1 MLNNCSEN
9 PESSLSKKI
18 FLILSLCLFPYL
30 ISFPQNNEPRFEH
43 ITAKDGLVENTVIS
57 VKQDYL
63 GYLWFYTQL
72 GLVRYDGHKMSVY
85 MNGISGLSLYEDRE
99 KVLWAGS
106 WSRGL
111 YRFDREKDRFINFS
125 HNDKDSFSISS
136 NVVHSMF
143 EDTRGRFWVGTAK
156 GLDLFDRKNNKF
168 RHFNFLDKC
177 YSKEIFN
184 YIKDLSSSPK
194 RLGAILKVGN
204 NADIVK
210 TLELKKRT
218 TILIVMIGE
227 AGYDFGW
234 LTDSGGK
241 KLFDYDYKITTHAGG
256 ALNNRM
262 QLQLLTLDAGIYK
275 MHYTSNYFYS
285 YEDQFQHNNSLD
297 YEIRTGE
304 PPELPDLWG
313 IQVIDVSEDKK
324 KITELL
330 NTHHSILL
338 NSKIFTIIE
347 EEKTGKLYIGTNLPG
362 LWELDENPKVITN
375 SKLSYKTN
383 SKRGI
388 GSVEAFYKSRDGQI
402 WIATT
407 VGLCKYDPLSN
418 DLRFYQPTLTTKD
431 IITNHINSLV
441 EDNDG
446 NIWGGSVYNGLLK
459 FDRKTDSFI
468 RYKNIPD
475 DPLSISGDAVLS
487 VCVDRTG
494 ILWVG
499 TWGTGVN
506 KWDIKKWKFQK
517 YDENYLKSTLN
528 NLMITSIY
536 EDDFKNLWLGTFK
549 GLYLYN
555 SNSKE
560 FKHFIH
566 KSNDK
571 NSLSSD
577 SIYQIIGD
585 SFDRTKIWLST
596 ENGLNRFDPKTQSFS
611 HFTNII
617 GDPGTIDNNYSRYIF
632 IDSEGVLWAGTL
644 TGLNK
649 FDRNTERFTLYSNY
663 HQAPGLLGSS
673 TINYMLE
680 DKNNNLWIGYNGPGL
695 MHLDRQ
701 NNIFKSYMA
710 DLNSD
715 YIMGI
720 LTICENKE
728 GNLYLGTFMQGLYLF
743 EKDKGK
749 IINHFTKANGLVDN
763 KILTMISDDND
774 NLWFTNHSGL
784 TRYNPSSGTFKH
796 YTRSEGL
803 VETNEIQWFPLYKR
817 KNGQI
822 FFCGTNGINVFY
834 PESIEDDSIPPQ
846 VVIQNISLFNRPD
859 EKLEYEGFIS
869 EIKEITL
876 PYNQNDL
883 HFEYVGL
890 HYGEPLRNQYKYIL
904 EGFDKEWIKAGNL
917 RTATYTNL
925 DPGEYIFRVKASNR
939 DGVWNETGASLKIII
954 NPPLWATTWA
964 YLFYAILFGSLLYY
978 IWRMQLKKVR
988 VKHEFEMSKFEAQKL
1003 HEVDEIKSHFFANI
1017 SHEFRT
1023 PLTLILGPV
1032 KQIIERT
1039 KETKTKE
1046 DLNLVHRNA
1055 NRLLGL
1061 VNQLLD
1067 ISKIESGNM
1076 KLQTTPINII
1086 PYLKALVLSF
1096 TSYAERKRISLKFIS
1111 DLDELTVYIDKDKFE
1126 KIINNIL
1133 SNAFKFTPDGGTIE
1147 VKVKP
1152 SSFPP
1157 LVKGELKGGSVEISV
1172 TDTGVGI
1179 PKEKLRK
1186 IFDRFYQ
1193 VDGSHTREQE
1203 GTGIGLSLTKELI
1216 ELHKGKI
1223 EVESEE
1229 GKGSTFTVSIPLGT
1243 AHLNPE
1249 EIFEKDNEQEY
1260 VKEKRK
1266 PNFDDYIGR
1275 EVEHKTDI
1283 DVLEKDTLPLLLIVE
1298 DNPDV
1303 RNYIKDNLNSGYR
1316 IMEAL
1321 DGEDGWNKS
1330 INNLPDLIVSDV
1342 MMPKM
1347 DGFELCKRIK
1357 TDERTSHIPVIL
1369 LTAKAAK
1376 QDKIEGY
1383 EIGADEY
1390 LMKPFEPDE
1399 LRVRIKNLINQR
1411 IKLHEHFKNK
1421 GVLEVDE
1428 TKINSVDKKFLQK
1441 VFEIINQKISDT
1453 TFGVEALAFLLNV
1466 SRSVLHRKIISLT
1479 GESPGDL
1486 IRRIRLTKAAHLIEQ
1501 KFGNISEIAIEVG
1514 FSNPAQFSKS
1524 FQKQFGVLP
1533 SAYQQKNT
1541 NS

>member
-1 MLNNCSEN
+1 
-9 PESSLSKKI
+9 
-18 FLILSLCLFPYL
+18 
-30 ISFPQNNEPRFEH
+30 
-43 ITAKDGLVENTVIS
+43 VIS
-57 VKQDYL
+57 VFQDYL
-63 GYLWFYTQL
+63 GYMWFYTQL
-72 GLVRYDGHKMSVY
+72 GLARYDGYKMSVY
-85 MNGISGLSLYEDRE
+85 MDGISGLSLYEDRDN
-99 KVLWAGS
+99 VLWAGS

-111 YRFDREKDRFINFS
+111 YRFEREKDRFINFS

-156 GLDLFDRKNNKF
+156 GLDLFDRKSNKF
-168 RHFNFLDKC
+168 THFNFLDRC
-177 YSKEIFN
+177 YSKDIFN
-184 YIKDLSSSPK
+184 YLRDLSSSRK

-262 QLQLLTLDAGIYK
+262 QLQLLTLDAGIYE

-285 YEDQFQHNNSLD
+285 YEDKFQHNNSLD

-304 PPELPDLWG
+304 PPELTDLWG
-313 IQVIDVSEDKK
+313 IQVIDVSEDEK

-330 NTHHSILL
+330 NAHHSTLL

-347 EEKTGKLYIGTNLPG
+347 EEKTGKLYVGTNSPG
-362 LWELDENPKVITN
+362 LWEFDESQKVITN
-375 SKLSYKTN
+375 SNLSYKTN

-418 DLRFYQPTLTTKD
+418 DLRFYQPTPTTKD

-468 RYKNIPD
+468 RYRNIPD

-549 GLYLYN
+549 GLYFYN

-611 HFTNII
+611 HFINII

-632 IDSEGVLWAGTL
+632 IDSKGVLWAGTL

-649 FDRNTERFTLYSNY
+649 FDRSTERFTLYSNY

-673 TINYMLE
+673 TIDYMLE

-695 MHLDRQ
+695 LHLDRQ

-763 KILTMISDDND
+763 KILTMISDDNE

-803 VETNEIQWFPLYKR
+803 VETNEIHWFPLYKR

-846 VVIQNISLFNRPD
+846 VVIQKISLFNRPD
-859 EKLEYEGFIS
+859 EKFEYEGFIS
-869 EIKEITL
+869 EIKEIIL
-876 PYNQNDL
+876 PHNHNDL
-883 HFEYVGL
+883 HFEYAGL
-890 HYGEPLRNQYKYIL
+890 HYGEPQRNKYKYIL
-904 EGFDKEWIKAGNL
+904 EGFDKEWIDAGNS

-925 DPGEYIFRVKASNR
+925 DPGEYTFRVKACNR
-939 DGVWNETGASLKIII
+939 DGIWNEAGASLKVII

-964 YLFYAILFGSLLYY
+964 YLFYLILFGSILYY
-978 IWRMQLKKVR
+978 TWRMQLKRVR

-1003 HEVDEIKSHFFANI
+1003 HEVDEMKSRFFANI

-1039 KETKTKE
+1039 KETRTKE

-1076 KLQTTPINII
+1076 KLQTTPINVI

-1096 TSYAERKRISLKFIS
+1096 TSYAERKRISLNFVS
-1111 DLDELTVYIDKDKFE
+1111 DVNEIIVYIDKDKFE

-1133 SNAFKFTPDGGTIE
+1133 SNAFKFTPDDGSI
-1147 VKVKP
+1147 KVIVNQDNKNLRIAV
-1152 SSFPP
+1152 S
-1157 LVKGELKGGSVEISV
+1157 
-1172 TDTGVGI
+1172 DTGVGI
-1179 PKEKLRK
+1179 PKEKLQK

-1203 GTGIGLSLTKELI
+1203 GTGIGLSLTKELV
-1216 ELHKGKI
+1216 ELHKGNI

-1229 GKGSTFTVSIPLGT
+1229 GKGSSFIISIPLGT
-1243 AHLNPE
+1243 NHLKPD
-1249 EIFEKDNEQEY
+1249 EIVELESEQIEHPIAESILADTP
-1260 VKEKRK
+1260 VKKTK
-1266 PNFDDYIGR
+1266 PSEMDFITQADKP
-1275 EVEHKTDI
+1275 V
-1283 DVLEKDTLPLLLIVE
+1283 LLIVE
-1298 DNPDV
+1298 DNYDV
-1303 RNYIKDNLNSGYR
+1303 RNYIRNNLNNAYR
-1316 IMEAL
+1316 IIEAV

-1330 INNLPDLIVSDV
+1330 TNNIPDLIVSDV

-1376 QDKIEGY
+1376 QDKLDGY
-1383 EIGADEY
+1383 EIGADDY
-1390 LMKPFEPDE
+1390 IMKPFEPDE
-1399 LRVRIKNLINQR
+1399 LNARIKNLITQR
-1411 IKLHEHFKNK
+1411 KKLQEHFKKN
-1421 GVLEVDE
+1421 GVVDFGQSHI
-1428 TKINSVDKKFLQK
+1428 TSVDKKFLQK
-1441 VFEIINQKISDT
+1441 VLDRITQHLSDSS
-1453 TFGVEALAFLLNV
+1453 FSVEMLAEDLGI
-1466 SRSVLHRKIISLT
+1466 SRSVVHRKILSLT
-1479 GESPGDL
+1479 GETPGDL
-1486 IRRIRLTKAAHLIEQ
+1486 IRRIRLNKAAELIQ
-1501 KFGNISEIAIEVG
+1501 KKFGNLSEIALEVG
-1514 FSNPAQFSKS
+1514 ITNPAHFSENFK
-1524 FQKQFGVLP
+1524 KQFGVSP
-1533 SAYQQKNT
+1533 SHYQ
-1541 NS
+1541 